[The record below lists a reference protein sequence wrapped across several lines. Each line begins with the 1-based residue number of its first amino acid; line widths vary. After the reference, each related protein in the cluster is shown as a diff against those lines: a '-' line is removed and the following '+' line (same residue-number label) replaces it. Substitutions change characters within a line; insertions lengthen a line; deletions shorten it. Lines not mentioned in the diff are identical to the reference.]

1 MNFDSY
7 VLRDAGSINYCSARR
22 TIQKELHELLFQ
34 ILEIGWAFCSIP
46 PTITTPLKM
55 LSMLGIQS
63 ASQDQGHE
71 YQSPTPTGVVYSTFL
86 LYSAVLIVSPKDLR
100 SPCPF
105 LNAMANHVSL
115 SMLKLVWF

>member
-1 MNFDSY
+1 MNFDF
-7 VLRDAGSINYCSARR
+7 LRLINYCSVRR
-22 TIQKELHELLFQ
+22 TIQKELHEPSFFRSLRSDGHLLKSPQ
-34 ILEIGWAFCSIP
+34 PLP
-46 PTITTPLKM
+46 PTTPLKM
-55 LSMLGIQS
+55 LSLLGIRS

-86 LYSAVLIVSPKDLR
+86 LYGAVLIVSPKDLR